1 MKAFPD
7 DAAGLA
13 APSLSTPKR
22 ISTVS
27 SQRLNDI
34 MSYDADH
41 PVAPLTPPIPPKSQL
56 RESASM
62 QQLPPQ
68 SATSSTWPLNARQ
81 SESTQQT
88 GYDWVPSPVIGED
101 DSASNSPVEG
111 EKLAALRQSGG
122 FQRKPRTRGGWGRIC
137 LIVGLVALVV
147 IGLAV
152 GLGVGLTVGR
162 RNKNNDSGSG
172 GATTAPATD
181 NETETQSFPIGQYS
195 IVTALK
201 NVDTSCTSNPNTWSC
216 VPTTVYNPQDSSTFS
231 ASMSEFHW
239 VISNTSSIY
248 ATNATD
254 STPDAGVPA
263 NLTISSTENPL
274 SIVFSD
280 KPLTY
285 FNPASNSSAERYTFS
300 FSMPKSVIP
309 DIDISG
315 TNTQSRCYFNETTFT
330 GTLYLSEPRTYPES
344 NATVSDSGDIEWPYA
359 IEITQSSPGGTSG
372 DEIIPACYSYVDGTN
387 GDLLDAGLA
396 AQSADSQC
404 QCGYR
409 NF

>member
-1 MKAFPD
+1 
-7 DAAGLA
+7 
-13 APSLSTPKR
+13 
-22 ISTVS
+22 
-27 SQRLNDI
+27 
-34 MSYDADH
+34 
-41 PVAPLTPPIPPKSQL
+41 
-56 RESASM
+56 
-62 QQLPPQ
+62 
-68 SATSSTWPLNARQ
+68 
-81 SESTQQT
+81 
-88 GYDWVPSPVIGED
+88 
-101 DSASNSPVEG
+101 
-111 EKLAALRQSGG
+111 
-122 FQRKPRTRGGWGRIC
+122 
-137 LIVGLVALVV
+137 
-147 IGLAV
+147 
-152 GLGVGLTVGR
+152 
-162 RNKNNDSGSG
+162 
-172 GATTAPATD
+172 
-181 NETETQSFPIGQYS
+181 
-195 IVTALK
+195 
-201 NVDTSCTSNPNTWSC
+201 VDTSCTSNPNTWSC